1 MSLSQSLDLS
11 KNILKRLPADVRKL
25 KALKRLDI
33 RENNLSEIDAAVVNA
48 HETQAGYTALMYAS
62 EHGHDACV
70 QALIEAGA
78 RKDLETK
85 KGSTALSLARSNGH
99 SALCALLENSGID

>member
-1 MSLSQSLDLS
+1 MQSCRSSHPPTGERALD
-11 KNILKRLPADVRKL
+11 
-25 KALKRLDI
+25 
-33 RENNLSEIDAAVVNA
+33 
-48 HETQAGYTALMYAS
+48 TQNHQGVTALML
-62 EHGHDACV
+62 ACNGNHE
-70 QALIEAGA
+70 QCARALIEAGA

>member
-1 MSLSQSLDLS
+1 
-11 KNILKRLPADVRKL
+11 
-25 KALKRLDI
+25 
-33 RENNLSEIDAAVVNA
+33 
-48 HETQAGYTALMYAS
+48 MYACQM
-62 EHGHDACV
+62 GHELCA